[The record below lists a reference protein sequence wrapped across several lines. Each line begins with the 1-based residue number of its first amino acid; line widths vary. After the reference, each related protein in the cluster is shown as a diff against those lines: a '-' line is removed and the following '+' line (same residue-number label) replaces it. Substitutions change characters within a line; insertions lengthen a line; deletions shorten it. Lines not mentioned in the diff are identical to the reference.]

1 MKSPLKEGILKY
13 NCGVPIV
20 FVINKSDTEVEY
32 VEKKDLEENSEFILS
47 HIRRLALEYGAT
59 IIYTSGK
66 TNINLTVLYDYIC
79 HVLFNFELAH
89 KPNFIEKEAYFIPAG
104 YDDLKT
110 LNSNE
115 EIKKYLNEPYEKRIK
130 HEIKETQIIEED
142 IQCEDTNTFFEDLKK
157 MEQDNIDSKNK
168 AVDLKKANIRNEQ
181 IDKDKKFKE
190 KREFISKQLKHQQ
203 SEGREIKELNVVKEN
218 KKDTTAEEEKKKYM
232 REQMLSKLK
241 NKMPKKK

>member
-1 MKSPLKEGILKY
+1 MKSPLKEGVLKY

-181 IDKDKKFKE
+181 IDKNKKFKE

-203 SEGREIKELNVVKEN
+203 SEGREIKDLNVVKEN
-218 KKDTTAEEEKKKYM
+218 KKNTTAEDEKKKYM
-232 REQMLSKLK
+232 REKMLSKLK
-241 NKMPKKK
+241 KKKKKKK

>member
-1 MKSPLKEGILKY
+1 LKSPLKEGVLKY

-47 HIRRLALEYGAT
+47 HIRRLAIEYGAT

-168 AVDLKKANIRNEQ
+168 AVDLKNANTRNEQ

-190 KREFISKQLKHQQ
+190 KREFIFKQLKHQQ
-203 SEGREIKELNVVKEN
+203 SDGREIKDLNDVKEN
-218 KKDTTAEEEKKKYM
+218 KKDTTAENEKKKYM

-241 NKMPKKK
+241 MKMPKKK

>member
-1 MKSPLKEGILKY
+1 LKSPLKEGVLKY

-32 VEKKDLEENSEFILS
+32 IEKKDLEENSEFILS

-59 IIYTSGK
+59 IIYNSGK

-203 SEGREIKELNVVKEN
+203 SEGREIKDLNVVKEN
-218 KKDTTAEEEKKKYM
+218 KKDTTAEDEKKKYT
-232 REQMLSKLK
+232 REQMLSKI
-241 NKMPKKK
+241 KMKFPKKK